1 MGKHIRTHIYINL
14 IWISVF
20 LILQSPK
27 CVGLNYVK
35 RKKKRGEYRVFIP
48 RSIMG
53 VLAYFQVIKYK
64 LCRCVKK
71 KHKGR
76 NNNDRGAVLS
86 LDDVKRHVSRPLLS
100 PFVVSNCIA
109 LTGGTLSSLS
119 PLSQLQPERRRM
131 KRGKSKQEREE
142 IKIWRKLG
150 RERHEREREKK
161 AIGVRGKEYWERE
174 VREGKVAWI

>member
-1 MGKHIRTHIYINL
+1 M
-14 IWISVF
+14 
-20 LILQSPK
+20 
-27 CVGLNYVK
+27 
-35 RKKKRGEYRVFIP
+35 RGRVFIP

-53 VLAYFQVIKYK
+53 ILAYFQVMKYK

-100 PFVVSNCIA
+100 PFIVSDYIA

-119 PLSQLQPERRRM
+119 PLSQLQPERRRV
-131 KRGKSKQEREE
+131 KRGKSKQESEE
-142 IKIWRKLG
+142 IKTEEA
-150 RERHEREREKK
+150 REGGKKKWFRWEGENIEREKLE
-161 AIGVRGKEYWERE
+161 RGKWLEFNQSCKRTGRDRLELELW
-174 VREGKVAWI
+174 KVWQLTYLQV

>member
-1 MGKHIRTHIYINL
+1 MR
-14 IWISVF
+14 
-20 LILQSPK
+20 
-27 CVGLNYVK
+27 GLESCK
-35 RKKKRGEYRVFIP
+35 DKKKEEKNRVFIP

-53 VLAYFQVIKYK
+53 ILAYFQVMKYK

-100 PFVVSNCIA
+100 PFIVSDYIA

-119 PLSQLQPERRRM
+119 PLSQLQPERRRV
-131 KRGKSKQEREE
+131 KRGKSKQESEE
-142 IKIWRKLG
+142 IKTEEA
-150 RERHEREREKK
+150 REGGEKK
-161 AIGVRGKEYWERE
+161 
-174 VREGKVAWI
+174 